1 MSSWQCCGGGSTISR
16 TGSDRSRR
24 AGVAVL
30 RMLVDIIVE
39 QSAGIAQIDGAAAE
53 AFIASMMSA
62 PFCLAH
68 ELNKTL
74 KAAAEFERFF

>member
-1 MSSWQCCGGGSTISR
+1 
-16 TGSDRSRR
+16 
-24 AGVAVL
+24 
-30 RMLVDIIVE
+30 MLVDIIVE